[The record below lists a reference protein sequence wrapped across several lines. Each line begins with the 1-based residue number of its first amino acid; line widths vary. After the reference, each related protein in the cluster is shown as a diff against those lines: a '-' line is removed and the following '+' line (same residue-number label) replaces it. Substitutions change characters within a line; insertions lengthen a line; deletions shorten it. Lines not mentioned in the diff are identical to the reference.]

1 MTILCWR
8 CVQAEEKA
16 PEKLAFDLK
25 LVGFDEKSK
34 IKVIKEVRVISGL
47 GLKEVSPIKFPPCV
61 SVKDH
66 TYHIIL
72 RTFKPCVCVGQHI
85 PEQCCLMPVC
95 VCLVCGI

>member
-1 MTILCWR
+1 MAFLCWR

-47 GLKEVSPIKFPPCV
+47 GLKEVSPI
-61 SVKDH
+61 
-66 TYHIIL
+66 
-72 RTFKPCVCVGQHI
+72 
-85 PEQCCLMPVC
+85 
-95 VCLVCGI
+95 